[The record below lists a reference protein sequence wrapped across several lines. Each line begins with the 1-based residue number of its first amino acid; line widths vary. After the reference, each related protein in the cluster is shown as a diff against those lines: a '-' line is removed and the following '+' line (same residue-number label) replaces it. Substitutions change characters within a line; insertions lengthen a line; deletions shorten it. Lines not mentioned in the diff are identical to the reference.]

1 MLGKKIRNMNC
12 HKKKADIIMNLNFS
26 ITHKQT
32 PSLRNN
38 VRSFL
43 CLKIFFFCE
52 IYFCSTPLNAFQK
65 C

>member
-12 HKKKADIIMNLNFS
+12 HKKKADIIMNLSSS

-32 PSLRNN
+32 SSLSNN

-43 CLKIFFFCE
+43 CLKIFFSV
-52 IYFCSTPLNAFQK
+52 IYFFVQRL
-65 C
+65 